1 MASNTIPPSSSP
13 TTTPFTNPNG
23 IIIETHTANP
33 STYKPSTETFSQL
46 PTPNPSEDYDPT
58 STDPFSPFYSHARA
72 SESSRRLRPIP
83 SHANEKDLEKGI
95 TIHTNPV
102 QSTQS
107 LPASNHPNSHISNG
121 KGGLIKPSLL
131 CKSEA
136 RIQRRGCF
144 PSLSKKQR
152 IMVHVLIALLFI
164 GAVTGLGVGVS
175 KAMGTGIWKGENAS
189 SGIGEN

>member
-1 MASNTIPPSSSP
+1 MASTSNPPTSNPTSTTSTDPNSTIIKTY
-13 TTTPFTNPNG
+13 TTTTTTNPP
-23 IIIETHTANP
+23 TSKY
-33 STYKPSTETFSQL
+33 STDTSSQAH
-46 PTPNPSEDYDPT
+46 TPNPSDYYDPT

-83 SHANEKDLEKGI
+83 SNANEKDLEKGI

-107 LPASNHPNSHISNG
+107 LPASNVDHNT
-121 KGGLIKPSLL
+121 KGKPSLL

-144 PSLSKKQR
+144 PNLTKKQR
-152 IMVHVLIALLFI
+152 IMVQILIALLFI

-175 KAMGTGIWKGENAS
+175 KAMGTGIWKGENGAS
-189 SGIGEN
+189 AGIGES